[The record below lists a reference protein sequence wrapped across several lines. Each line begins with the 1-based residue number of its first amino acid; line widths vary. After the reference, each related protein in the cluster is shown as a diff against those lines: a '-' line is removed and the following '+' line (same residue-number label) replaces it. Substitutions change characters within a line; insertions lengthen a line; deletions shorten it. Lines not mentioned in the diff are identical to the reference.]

1 MAHTI
6 ERERGATTK
15 PADGVVVAKTELCRR
30 FGLTGGTT
38 ARAADYALVMPHLPA
53 KDVERALQDLSR
65 EGVIQETALVD
76 GSRVFHF
83 PRR

>member
-1 MAHTI
+1 MARTI
-6 ERERGATTK
+6 ERGRGSTTE

-38 ARAADYALVMPHLPA
+38 ARAVDYALVMPHLPA
-53 KDVERALQDLSR
+53 VDVDRALQDLSR
-65 EGVIQETALVD
+65 EGVVQEALLAD
-76 GSRVFHF
+76 GCRVYHF